1 MYNVL
6 TCIHIFIIFTVP
18 LTQLYLLTLLLLL
31 YRVGVK
37 TFILFPKIP
46 TALKSNY
53 GEECYNPSG
62 LVPRAIKRIKTA
74 HPEVVVCTDVALD
87 PYSSE
92 VSIVYGVCMG
102 SQKMSLL
109 YLL

>member
-1 MYNVL
+1 M
-6 TCIHIFIIFTVP
+6 
-18 LTQLYLLTLLLLL
+18 
-31 YRVGVK
+31 K

-92 VSIVYGVCMG
+92 VSIVVLYGVCVYG
-102 SQKMSLL
+102 ESKDESFVSSLSKKTCIFVS
-109 YLL
+109 

>member
-1 MYNVL
+1 MVYVYL
-6 TCIHIFIIFTVP
+6 HI
-18 LTQLYLLTLLLLL
+18 LYTLLLLLLL

-92 VSIVYGVCMG
+92 VSIVELYGVCVCMG